1 VTEDRFAIIAEFP
14 LGTYR
19 GHVGDGDLDEF
30 PSVARLHA
38 ALLCAAATGP
48 MACLTDNGLG
58 PSEPAMT
65 ALQWLESNPPDAL
78 FLPRLERNQN
88 PGIVAY
94 RDLGL
99 LSVEDAPE
107 SVDTKVSSQG
117 ASKQT
122 SKVQKSKVWRSRTLA
137 RPANDSVALAGT
149 IAWIWDTPPPDDV
162 RLTLEN
168 LCPDVSHLGCAE
180 SPVRLRVGQ
189 SDATHRR
196 DDCADLFSRS
206 GIDVLCPT
214 TGRTTELMEI
224 EHARRSDSSSESGD
238 ESLSEGTRQRNRGRP
253 SARPSDPDRVNPPEN
268 EQRLPGEHRCV
279 TRARFNTTKP
289 SARKAP
295 WSWALLVPLD
305 AEIPADFRVLWA
317 VTAHRALIRLIGSGA
332 PALLTGHY
340 PERAARPA
348 NRVAIHFLDTDVL
361 DKDLVARYASHDSVH
376 ALLAVMIPSGATTT
390 DIECIAR
397 ATERLKYLVGPGGDR
412 VVRVRD
418 AKIVEVGAQEF
429 WPPVPPRHTRL
440 WRTVPAAIPDT
451 RPPCRGSWTL
461 EDAIALS
468 VGLVFR
474 DQLGAD
480 SRVGNWRVQLATAAK
495 NKGVRAKSVRMVT
508 TGDPTRFVHHVN
520 PGVVVRP
527 YEAVVDLGDLGAP
540 QGLLAIGQSRHL
552 GGGLLYPTDI
562 PDEGLV
568 SS

>member
-1 VTEDRFAIIAEFP
+1 MTEDRFAIIAEFP

-38 ALLCAAATGP
+38 ALLCAAAAGP

-94 RDLGL
+94 RHLGL
-99 LSVEDAPE
+99 LCVRDAPE
-107 SVDTKVSSQG
+107 SVDTKESSQG
-117 ASKQT
+117 ESKQT
-122 SKVQKSKVWRSRTLA
+122 SKVQKSKVWRSRRLA
-137 RPANDSVALAGT
+137 RPANESVALAGT
-149 IAWIWDTPPPDDV
+149 IAWIWDNPPPDDV

-180 SPVRLRVGQ
+180 SPVRLRVGHA
-189 SDATHRR
+189 DATHRR
-196 DDCADLFSRS
+196 DDHADLFSRS
-206 GIDVLCPT
+206 GIDVLYPT
-214 TGRTTELMEI
+214 KGRTKELMEI
-224 EHARRSDSSSESGD
+224 EHARRSDSSWESGD
-238 ESLSEGTRQRNRGRP
+238 ESLTEGTRERNRGRSSP
-253 SARPSDPDRVNPPEN
+253 RSSDPDRVSLPEK

-279 TRARFNTTKP
+279 TRARFNTTNA
-289 SARKAP
+289 SARDAP
-295 WSWALLVPLD
+295 WSCALLVPLD
-305 AEIPADFRVLWA
+305 VEIPAESRVLWA
-317 VTAHRALIRLIGSGA
+317 VRAHRALIRLIGSGA

-340 PERAARPA
+340 PEGATRPA
-348 NRVAIHFLDTDVL
+348 NRVAIHILDKDAL
-361 DKDLVARYASHDSVH
+361 DKDLIARYAFHDSVRTV
-376 ALLAVMIPSGATTT
+376 LAVMLPSGATTT
-390 DIECIAR
+390 DIECVVR
-397 ATERLKYLVGPGGDR
+397 ATRRLKYLVGPGGDKANR
-412 VVRVRD
+412 VGESD
-418 AKIVEVGAQEF
+418 AVEVGAQAF
-429 WPPVPPRHTRL
+429 WPPVPRGHTRL

-451 RPPCRGSWTL
+451 RPPCRGSWTMG
-461 EDAIALS
+461 DAIALS

-474 DQLGAD
+474 DQLEVD
-480 SRVGNWRVQLATAAK
+480 SQAANWRVQLATAAK
-495 NKGVRAKSVRMVT
+495 NKGVRAKRVRMVT

-568 SS
+568 NS